1 MKSKRSRAWQKR
13 QLVKRIAEKLSNR
26 PQRHIVSYEEL
37 ESAIAS
43 LEQMLTVPPHS
54 SVIVMNEEDIAELK
68 SRNTDAWIIDS
79 QSKAVIQC
87 LPQMGG

>member
-1 MKSKRSRAWQKR
+1 MKSKRSRAWQKQ

-37 ESAIAS
+37 QQALMPPVVYDHGAFP
-43 LEQMLTVPPHS
+43 LVPLRG

-68 SRNTDAWIIDS
+68 SRNTDAGLLTPS
-79 QSKAVIQC
+79 QK
-87 LPQMGG
+87 L

>member
-1 MKSKRSRAWQKR
+1 MKSKRSKAWQKR
-13 QLVKRIAEKLSNR
+13 QLVKRIAEKLSNK
-26 PQRHIVSYEEL
+26 PQRHIISYEEL

-68 SRNTDAWIIDS
+68 SRNTDAGLLTPS
-79 QSKAVIQC
+79 QK
-87 LPQMGG
+87 L